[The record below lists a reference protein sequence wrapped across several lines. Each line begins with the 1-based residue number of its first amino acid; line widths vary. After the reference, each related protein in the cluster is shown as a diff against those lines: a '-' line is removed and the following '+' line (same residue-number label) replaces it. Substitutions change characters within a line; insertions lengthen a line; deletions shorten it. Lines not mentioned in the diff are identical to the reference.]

1 MAESVFRVLYSFQW
15 RNETCV
21 TVAIL
26 YEMVTQLNMSMY
38 DHKCNQLSTL
48 SAAREQ
54 KDKEEETKK
63 FINLLQ
69 DIEELSGIPLF
80 FTS

>member
-1 MAESVFRVLYSFQW
+1 M
-15 RNETCV
+15 
-21 TVAIL
+21 AIL
-26 YEMVTQLNMSMY
+26 SETVTQSNISMY

-54 KDKEEETKK
+54 KDEKDETKE

-69 DIEELSGIPLF
+69 DIEELLGEPIFL
-80 FTS
+80 TS